1 MRYLSSISLAL
12 IVHVLLSIGVL
23 MALACTATS
32 ADLSLALRVSDHS
45 RSEVLKVLE
54 DWSKASTSNEYVSRS
69 CWAALDMGNKK
80 YTVNQN
86 PDNSHVYWVSGVS
99 PNQTEST
106 LPHGQTEST
115 LPHGVL
121 ELTYPA
127 TWTVVMHPENSSNHP
142 TPNIPKAADVTPTSF
157 EPSIK
162 ELGC

>member
-12 IVHVLLSIGVL
+12 IVHVLLSICVL

-32 ADLSLALRVSDHS
+32 ADRLSDLRVSDHS
-45 RSEVLKVLE
+45 DSVVLKVLE

-69 CWAALDMGNKK
+69 CWAALDMGNRQ
-80 YTVNQN
+80 YTVKQN
-86 PDNSHVYWVSGVS
+86 PDTPYIYWVSGAG
-99 PNQTEST
+99 PTQTEST
-106 LPHGQTEST
+106 LPHGI
-115 LPHGVL
+115 L

-127 TWTVVMHPENSSNHP
+127 SWTVVMHPENSSNHP

>member
-23 MALACTATS
+23 MALACTATP
-32 ADLSLALRVSDHS
+32 ADRSSDLRVSDHS
-45 RSEVLKVLE
+45 DSDVLKVLE

-69 CWAALDMGNKK
+69 CWAALDMSNKEYK
-80 YTVNQN
+80 VNQN
-86 PDNSHVYWVSGVS
+86 PGNFHVYWVSGVG
-99 PNQTEST
+99 PNQTESV
-106 LPHGQTEST
+106 LPHGI
-115 LPHGVL
+115 L

-127 TWTVVMHPENSSNHP
+127 TWTVVMHPANSSNHL
-142 TPNIPKAADVTPTSF
+142 TPNIPKVSEVTPTSF

>member
-1 MRYLSSISLAL
+1 MRYLASISLAL

-23 MALACTATS
+23 TVLACTSTPADRSS
-32 ADLSLALRVSDHS
+32 AFRVSDHS
-45 RSEVLKVLE
+45 HSAVLKVLE

-86 PDNSHVYWVSGVS
+86 PDNPHVYWVSGVG
-99 PNQTEST
+99 PNQTESV
-106 LPHGQTEST
+106 LPHGI
-115 LPHGVL
+115 L

-127 TWTVVMHPENSSNHP
+127 TWTVVIRSANSSNRP
-142 TPNIPKAADVTPTSF
+142 TLNVPKASEVTPTSF

>member
-23 MALACTATS
+23 TALACTAAP
-32 ADLSLALRVSDHS
+32 ADRSSVLRAPDQSD
-45 RSEVLKVLE
+45 SEVLKVLE
-54 DWSKASTSNEYVSRS
+54 DWSKASTSNEHVSRS

-86 PDNSHVYWVSGVS
+86 PDNPHVYWVSGVG
-99 PNQTEST
+99 PNQTKST
-106 LPHGQTEST
+106 LSHGI
-115 LPHGVL
+115 L

-127 TWTVVMHPENSSNHP
+127 TWTVVMHPANSSNY
-142 TPNIPKAADVTPTSF
+142 PKAADVMPTSF

>member
-1 MRYLSSISLAL
+1 
-12 IVHVLLSIGVL
+12 

-32 ADLSLALRVSDHS
+32 ADRSSALRVSDHS
-45 RSEVLKVLE
+45 HSEVLKVLE

-80 YTVNQN
+80 YTVNQS
-86 PDNSHVYWVSGVS
+86 PDNPHAYRVSGVG
-99 PNQTEST
+99 PNQTESV
-106 LPHGQTEST
+106 LPHGI
-115 LPHGVL
+115 L

-127 TWTVVMHPENSSNHP
+127 TWTVVIHPANSSNHL
-142 TPNIPKAADVTPTSF
+142 TPNVPKVSEVTPTSF

>member
-32 ADLSLALRVSDHS
+32 ADLSSALRVSDYSH
-45 RSEVLKVLE
+45 SEVLKVLE

-86 PDNSHVYWVSGVS
+86 PDNPHVYWVSGVG
-99 PNQTEST
+99 PNQTESV
-106 LPHGQTEST
+106 LPHGI
-115 LPHGVL
+115 L

-127 TWTVVMHPENSSNHP
+127 TWTVVIRSANSSNRP
-142 TPNIPKAADVTPTSF
+142 TLNVPKASEVTPTSF

>member
-23 MALACTATS
+23 MALACTATPAVRSS
-32 ADLSLALRVSDHS
+32 ALHVLDHS
-45 RSEVLKVLE
+45 DSEVLKVLE
-54 DWSKASTSNEYVSRS
+54 NWSKATTSNEYVSRS

-86 PDNSHVYWVSGVS
+86 PDAPYVYWVSGAS

-106 LPHGQTEST
+106 LFHGI
-115 LPHGVL
+115 L

-127 TWTVVMHPENSSNHP
+127 TWTVVMHPANSSNY
-142 TPNIPKAADVTPTSF
+142 PKVADVTPTSF

-162 ELGC
+162 ESGC

>member
-23 MALACTATS
+23 MALACTATPADRSS
-32 ADLSLALRVSDHS
+32 ALHVLDHS
-45 RSEVLKVLE
+45 DSEVLKVLE
-54 DWSKASTSNEYVSRS
+54 NWSKATTSNEYVSRS

-86 PDNSHVYWVSGVS
+86 PDNPHVYWVSGVG
-99 PNQTEST
+99 PNQTESM
-106 LPHGQTEST
+106 LPHGI
-115 LPHGVL
+115 L

-127 TWTVVMHPENSSNHP
+127 TWTVVIRPAISSNHLI
-142 TPNIPKAADVTPTSF
+142 PNIPKTSEVTPTSF